1 MIEINLLPG
10 AKKKRGGGKGFAM
23 PDFKQLATAVKDPW
37 LAAAVA
43 GFAVLLILVFVLYL
57 PRQRAVN
64 ALEPKLVDA
73 RHEAARLQEV
83 LATQGQAQKVKDSL
97 EHQIGIIRTIDR
109 ERYIW
114 PHVLDAVTKALPPYT
129 WLDAV
134 EAQAETGNSPAPGDS
149 TGSST
154 LNIQIT
160 GKSGDIQAVTRFVRT
175 LEESPFLEQATQV
188 STAVVNENGRDV
200 YSYVIR
206 AKYQQP
212 DSSLLTM
219 EPLAASLVQSYRSGA
234 SRPQGR

>member
-10 AKKKRGGGKGFAM
+10 AKKKRGGGKGFQM

-43 GFAVLLILVFVLYL
+43 GVAVLALMFLFLYL
-57 PRQRAVN
+57 PKQRAVK

-114 PHVLDAVTKALPPYT
+114 PHVLDAVTKALPQYT
-129 WLDAV
+129 WLDGV
-134 EAQAETGNSPAPGDS
+134 EAQAETGGTPAPGDS
-149 TGSST
+149 TGST
-154 LNIQIT
+154 TVNIQIT
-160 GKSGDIQAVTRFVRT
+160 GKSGDIQAVTRFVRN

-188 STAVVNENGRDV
+188 STAVVTENGRDV
-200 YSYVIR
+200 YTYVIR

-212 DSSLLTM
+212 DSTLLTM
-219 EPLAASLVQSYRSGA
+219 EPLAASLVQGYRSGA